1 MNIQQ
6 KPTRL
11 LLLSLAAFTRLFCA
25 TAIPEAATTRWSDLS
40 DEEHIKIAIWIKERG
55 IQEIDLAN
63 AVMNGELEKVKRL
76 VPAEFKGDA
85 RLTDQ
90 GQSALILAIIA
101 GHREVI
107 QYLAQ
112 HTDNLNHTDFDPG
125 LTPLQYAALA
135 KDMDL
140 VTLLLSHTKTEAGAG
155 GHSVSDK
162 IPVDVTALE
171 PFLANSADVP
181 SFACPK
187 CNAVTTTIDERNRL
201 TRCPA
206 CKIKSKTSKYMLKQ

>member
-1 MNIQQ
+1 M
-6 KPTRL
+6 L
-11 LLLSLAAFTRLFCA
+11 LTLGALTPLFGA
-25 TAIPEAATTRWSDLS
+25 TVGAEEAASSRPSPTF
-40 DEEHIKIAIWIKERG
+40 EEQIKIAEWLSIRG
-55 IQEIDLAN
+55 KQEVALVDAIMRGDLDS
-63 AVMNGELEKVKRL
+63 VKRL

-90 GQSALILAIIA
+90 GQSALILAIIS
-101 GHREVI
+101 GNREVI

-112 HTDNLNHTDFDPG
+112 HTDNLNHTDFNPG
-125 LTPLQYAALA
+125 LTPLQYADLA

-187 CNAVTTTIDERNRL
+187 CNAVTTTIDKRNRL
-201 TRCPA
+201 TRCPT